1 MAAQISGLTV
11 NSTLTLTKRLR
22 AFLAGT
28 LTISALVACVA
39 PEPLRAQKPRWLLP
53 SREYLPKLIAGPR
66 DPVTQAK
73 LVLVTES
80 VNQFEDVAE
89 AEVALGASVPGFLL
103 AGHSLEDALVFGI
116 EAAVFGRFTLET
128 IERDVISTDWV
139 VLVPLV
145 LHRGN
150 HWFRLA
156 YHHISSHLGDD
167 YINRFRDEARDYG
180 RDAVDGLAYIQVLPQ
195 LAVYGGANVASNVH
209 PDDARRWTLRLGN
222 EFRTT
227 TTDGNFMPY
236 GALDFQLE
244 QDNGWEPRVDVQ
256 LGAWFP
262 KLDGRRVV
270 RCGIEFLAGPSPQG
284 QFSSVN
290 AAEISFGVWVEL

>member
-1 MAAQISGLTV
+1 MAAQISGLRV
-11 NSTLTLTKRLR
+11 DIKLTSIKRLL

-28 LTISALVACVA
+28 LSISTTIACA
-39 PEPLRAQKPRWLLP
+39 TPELLQAQKPRWLLP
-53 SREYLPKLIAGPR
+53 SREYLPKLVGGPR
-66 DPVTQAK
+66 NPVTQAK

-80 VNQFEDVAE
+80 VNRFADVAE

-103 AGHSLEDALVFGI
+103 KGHTLQDALVFGI

-128 IERDVISTDWV
+128 TERDVISTDWV

-145 LHRGN
+145 LRRSN

-167 YINRFRDEARDYG
+167 YINRFRAEPRNYG
-180 RDAVDGLAYIQVLPQ
+180 RDAVDGMAYLQVLPQ
-195 LAVYGGANVASNVH
+195 LAVYGGVNVAYNVH

-222 EFRTT
+222 EFKTT
-227 TTDGNFMPY
+227 ATDGNFIPY

-270 RCGIEFLAGPSPQG
+270 RGGIEFLTGPSPQG
-284 QFSSVN
+284 QFYGMN
-290 AAEISFGVWVEL
+290 AAEISLGVWVEL